1 MKLIVLR
8 AGDAAAPV
16 AARRGQFLSWI
27 QREAGDAWTG
37 EWHEHDVRT
46 DAPLPGARDADA
58 FIMTGSSSSVTER
71 APWMLRSEELIRAIA
86 AAETPFFG
94 ICFGHQMVGQALG
107 GRDIGSVHAND
118 IYFGVYTFDFVYNLG
133 VTPVPNDDDL
143 EVVGPNHQNFGSIT
157 APNGLGTTTLT
168 DESMGG
174 HSFQLG
180 DEDGP
185 GPTGGP
191 GHRGWNGISG
201 WGWMSYVYP
210 TGIVHEPATDWLFT
224 ATYVIPTPGASAILG
239 LGGLALLRRRR

>member
-1 MKLIVLR
+1 MIQKLFAR
-8 AGDAAAPV
+8 A
-16 AARRGQFLSWI
+16 
-27 QREAGDAWTG
+27 
-37 EWHEHDVRT
+37 
-46 DAPLPGARDADA
+46 
-58 FIMTGSSSSVTER
+58 
-71 APWMLRSEELIRAIA
+71 AIA
-86 AAETPFFG
+86 ATIVSSLTTLASAADLQPGLYRLNNHPDGNSNPPPYGARFDELYNATGDHDIFTLDFDDLNSSVFLT
-94 ICFGHQMVGQALG
+94 INAAQTEIRIFGQALG

-185 GPTGGP
+185 GPIGGP